1 VEVRRLGRS
10 GLKVS
15 ALCMGTM
22 QFGWTADE
30 PTAHRILARAYDA
43 GMFFIDTAD
52 VYSRWVDGNP
62 GGVAE
67 QIVGNWLMAGSVRR
81 EDVILATKV
90 RGRVGEGP
98 NDEGLSRHHILAS
111 AQASLRRLRTD
122 YIDLYQLH
130 HPDED
135 VPIEETLAAL
145 DDLVRRGDVRYI
157 GFSNFPA
164 WRAVEGLWVSDRRHL
179 AAFTSSQPH
188 YNLVHRREFEEE
200 QEAVCRAYGIGVL
213 PYSPLAGGFL
223 TGKYARGAPPPEG
236 TRGASSGRVRGY
248 LDRPEMWRVLE
259 EVEKIAQ
266 ARDKSPSQV
275 ALAWLL
281 ARPVVTSPIIGPR
294 TLDQLEDNLGAMG
307 VALQPEEIEVLDN
320 ASAWPE

>member
-1 VEVRRLGRS
+1 VEYRRLGRS
-10 GLKVS
+10 GLLVS
-15 ALCMGTM
+15 ELCLGTM

-30 PTAHRILARAYDA
+30 ATAHRILDRALDA
-43 GMFFIDTAD
+43 GLNFIDTAD

-67 QIVGNWLMAGSVRR
+67 QIVGRWLAAGSVRR

-90 RGRVGEGP
+90 RGRMGEAP

-111 AQASLRRLRTD
+111 AQASLRRLQTD
-122 YIDLYQLH
+122 HIDLYQLH
-130 HPDED
+130 SPDED
-135 VPIEETLAAL
+135 VPIEETLSAL
-145 DDLVRRGDVRYI
+145 DDLVRRGDVRTI

-164 WRAVEGLWVSDRRHL
+164 WRAVEGLWQSDRRHL

-200 QEAVCRAYGIGVL
+200 QEAVCRKYGLGVL

-223 TGKYARGAPPPEG
+223 TGKYARGAPPAKG
-236 TRGASSGRVRGY
+236 TRGATSDTVQAYLRRADAWRAMEELQRVG
-248 LDRPEMWRVLE
+248 
-259 EVEKIAQ
+259 Q
-266 ARDKSPSQV
+266 ARGKSPSQV

-281 ARPVVTSPIIGPR
+281 AKPIVTSPIIGPR
-294 TLDQLEDNLGAMG
+294 NLDQLEDNLGAMD
-307 VALQPEEIEVLDN
+307 VALAPEEIEALNN
-320 ASAWPE
+320 ASAWSA